1 MNQELQVQSSNSP
14 EQQLP
19 FALAGE
25 CGIRNVAEI
34 AAAFQQ
40 RVGGD
45 IRIDARGLTG
55 IDVAVLQLLVSG
67 KKSSAATGHAISID
81 AEAGGV
87 LHLAMDRAG
96 LGPAL
101 QDTLRSNPK

>member
-1 MNQELQVQSSNSP
+1 MNQELQAQSSNSP
-14 EQQLP
+14 ERQPAFELV
-19 FALAGE
+19 GE

-34 AAAFQQ
+34 AAAFQE

-55 IDVAVLQLLVSG
+55 VDVTVLQLLVSI
-67 KKSSAATGHAISID
+67 KRSAAESGQALSID

-101 QDTLRSNPK
+101 RDTLRPNPK